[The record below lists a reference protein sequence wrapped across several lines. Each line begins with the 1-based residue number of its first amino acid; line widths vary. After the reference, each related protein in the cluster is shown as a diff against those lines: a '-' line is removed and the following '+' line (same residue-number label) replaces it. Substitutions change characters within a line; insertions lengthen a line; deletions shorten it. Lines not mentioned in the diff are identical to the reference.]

1 MTITNQTNQANE
13 LQNMGMN
20 VSCRINLLIFT
31 NSMHFKVEDQ
41 PQIYIR
47 QERTRIELVR
57 IEGKSN
63 QEVVNPII

>member
-47 QERTRIELVR
+47 
-57 IEGKSN
+57 
-63 QEVVNPII
+63 

>member
-1 MTITNQTNQANE
+1 MMIQTSQANE

-20 VSCRINLLIFT
+20 VRCRINLLIFT
-31 NSMHFKVEDQ
+31 NSMPFKVEDQ

-47 QERTRIELVR
+47 EERTRIELVR

-63 QEVVNPII
+63 